1 MRCRGSSRSAFP
13 AENHDQLLTIS
24 PLPRMSTST
33 SPQTDTGLNA
43 AAGLLMGLAGVV
55 LFIACLNIA
64 NMLLA
69 RGAARRKEIAIRL
82 AVGGSRGRIVRQLLT
97 EGLLLAFAGA
107 AGGLLIAYW
116 TTEALAGSLAS
127 VMPLAIQFDPRP
139 DAAIM
144 AATTAFA
151 ILATMI
157 FGIGPAFKMSRADL
171 VSDLKELAA
180 DGTRLF
186 GRRFSGRNIL
196 VVGQI
201 ALSLMLLTAGGLFAR
216 GALKAASADPG
227 FSYRQALLVSTDPS
241 LVQYDEAR
249 GRSTYRI
256 VLERLRQVPGVEA
269 VGIASSV
276 PFGDIHEDQAV
287 ERVTGS
293 QAQRVSATYR
303 IIGTDYFRSLNLPM
317 IRGREFTASEEDSP
331 TAPSI
336 TIIDER
342 LARRLFG
349 AEDPIGQLVRFGEQT
364 GVTQHDRAPMT
375 IVGVAAP
382 IRDELFDR
390 EAGPAIY
397 VPSGRNYRA
406 GMNLH
411 VHTGR
416 AGTESDMLATIRRE
430 LRAVDPRLPILQ
442 ATTMQAFHDKSIA
455 LWAVSAGGRLF
466 LVFGVLALL
475 LAVVGLYGVKSY
487 LVSQRT
493 REIGIRMALGARSSD
508 VLSMVLKE
516 GAVLASV
523 GVAIG
528 IGLAAILGRLLS
540 GILYE
545 VKPLDP
551 VVFLTAP
558 VLLVVAALVATWFPA
573 RRATRVTP
581 LTALK

>member
-1 MRCRGSSRSAFP
+1 M
-13 AENHDQLLTIS
+13 
-24 PLPRMSTST
+24 
-33 SPQTDTGLNA
+33 
-43 AAGLLMGLAGVV
+43 
-55 LFIACLNIA
+55 
-64 NMLLA
+64 
-69 RGAARRKEIAIRL
+69 
-82 AVGGSRGRIVRQLLT
+82 
-97 EGLLLAFAGA
+97 
-107 AGGLLIAYW
+107 
-116 TTEALAGSLAS
+116 
-127 VMPLAIQFDPRP
+127 
-139 DAAIM
+139 
-144 AATTAFA
+144 
-151 ILATMI
+151 
-157 FGIGPAFKMSRADL
+157 
-171 VSDLKELAA
+171 
-180 DGTRLF
+180 
-186 GRRFSGRNIL
+186 
-196 VVGQI
+196 
-201 ALSLMLLTAGGLFAR
+201 
-216 GALKAASADPG
+216 
-227 FSYRQALLVSTDPS
+227 
-241 LVQYDEAR
+241 
-249 GRSTYRI
+249 
-256 VLERLRQVPGVEA
+256 
-269 VGIASSV
+269 
-276 PFGDIHEDQAV
+276 
-287 ERVTGS
+287 
-293 QAQRVSATYR
+293 SATYR

-411 VHTGR
+411 VHAGR

-475 LAVVGLYGVKSY
+475 LAVVGLYGVKLY

-558 VLLVVAALVATWFPA
+558 VAPGRRRARGDLVPGPTRDPRHAAHGVEIKGTVPFIILGCGDRSWRRGSWPSSSRRDRLSGLGRATWA
-573 RRATRVTP
+573 LRRASSPRAPGTP
-581 LTALK
+581 LPTSPACESAT